1 MNIQWYP
8 GHMAKTKKMILENIS
23 LVDIVVELV
32 DARIPYSSKNPDIDK
47 FAKNKYRIIILNKS
61 DLANEK
67 STKKWV
73 DYFQQKG
80 FKVILTNSINGR
92 GLSEVTTVSREL
104 MKEKIERDKARGR
117 IYRPIRAMIVGIPNV
132 GKSTFINKFVGKATT
147 QTGDR
152 PGVTKGKQWIKIK
165 KDFELLDTP
174 GILWPKFEDYQV
186 ALKLAFTGAIK
197 DDTMDIQTLA
207 HEFIGF
213 IIKLDPQ
220 IIKQRY
226 KINFDENSKPE
237 EIFELIARARGFI
250 MIGNNVDLLRTAR
263 ILFDEFRGGKL
274 GNLTLEIPEYKFD
287 TL

>member
-23 LVDIVVELV
+23 LVDIVIELV

-61 DLANEK
+61 DLANEN
-67 STKKWV
+67 STKKWI
-73 DYFQQKG
+73 DYFQHKG
-80 FKVILTNSINGR
+80 FKVILTNSINGK
-92 GLSEVTTVSREL
+92 GLSEVTAISREL

-132 GKSTFINKFVGKATT
+132 GKSTFINKFVGRATT

-174 GILWPKFEDYQV
+174 GILWPKFEEYQT

-207 HEFIGF
+207 YEFIGF
-213 IIKLDPQ
+213 IIKLEPQ
-220 IIKQRY
+220 ALKQRY
-226 KINFDENSKPE
+226 KIDFDENSKPE
-237 EIFELIARARGFI
+237 EIFKLIARARAFI
-250 MIGNNVDLLRTAR
+250 MTGNNIDFLRTAR
-263 ILFDEFRGGKL
+263 TLFDEFRGGKL
-274 GNLTLEIPEYKFD
+274 GNLTLEVPEQKFD
-287 TL
+287 TV